1 MTVSERIEQLKA
13 EALSAVSS
21 SVSTADLEDVR
32 VRFLGRSAELTEIKK
47 SIGSLLP
54 EERKE
59 VGRSSNLAS
68 REIEAALGSRTK
80 EVAVRE
86 REERL
91 EAEAVDITL
100 PGVPFQRGHLHPSQI
115 VIDDV
120 VDFFVGLGYR
130 VAEGPEV
137 ETDYYNFTALGI
149 PPGHP
154 ARTMQDTF
162 FVDDGLVLR
171 TQTSPMQIRTMLA
184 QEPPVYVVCP
194 GRTYRRDSDP
204 THTPMFHQV
213 EGLAVDRG
221 LTLGHLKGTLAAMAR
236 YVFGDDV
243 EIRLRPSYFQY
254 TEPSVELDVSCF
266 VCGGTD
272 PGCKVCKGAGWLEM
286 LGAGMVDPGV
296 LEEVGYDPEEYTGY
310 AFGMGPDRMAMV
322 KYDVPD
328 LRLFFEGDLF
338 SLRSQE
344 IDGVYNLGVTEGE
357 VLVGEVLEFGP
368 HPDADRL
375 HVGKVDLGGSEV
387 QIVAGA
393 PNPYPGAR
401 VPVVLPGSVM
411 ADGTKLRKAKLRG
424 LESYGMMMSERELGI
439 SADHD
444 GILLLDEAHL
454 VGRPVADYFPVGETV
469 LDIDVTPNRPDLWG
483 MIGVARELAAILQTN
498 YRVPEISYETDG
510 EPTGTYGLRVE

>member
-1 MTVSERIEQLKA
+1 MTVSDRIEQLKS
-13 EALSAVSS
+13 EALSAVASS
-21 SVSTADLEDVR
+21 DSTTALEDVR
-32 VRFLGRSAELTEIKK
+32 VRFLGRSAELTGIKK
-47 SIGSLLP
+47 SIGTLSP
-54 EERKE
+54 DERKE

-68 REIEAALGSRTK
+68 REIEAALDSRTE
-80 EVAVRE
+80 EVATRE

-91 EAEAVDITL
+91 REEAVDVTL
-100 PGVPFQRGHLHPSQI
+100 PGVQYPKGHLHPSLR

-204 THTPMFHQV
+204 THTPVFHQI

-236 YVFGDDV
+236 HVFGENV
-243 EIRLRPSYFQY
+243 KIRLRPSYFQF

-266 VCGGTD
+266 ICDGTD

-322 KYDVPD
+322 KYGIPD
-328 LRLFFEGDLF
+328 LRLFFEGDLRF
-338 SLRSQE
+338 LRQ
-344 IDGVYNLGVTEGE
+344 
-357 VLVGEVLEFGP
+357 F
-368 HPDADRL
+368 
-375 HVGKVDLGGSEV
+375 
-387 QIVAGA
+387 
-393 PNPYPGAR
+393 
-401 VPVVLPGSVM
+401 
-411 ADGTKLRKAKLRG
+411 
-424 LESYGMMMSERELGI
+424 
-439 SADHD
+439 
-444 GILLLDEAHL
+444 
-454 VGRPVADYFPVGETV
+454 
-469 LDIDVTPNRPDLWG
+469 
-483 MIGVARELAAILQTN
+483 
-498 YRVPEISYETDG
+498 
-510 EPTGTYGLRVE
+510 

>member
-1 MTVSERIEQLKA
+1 MTVSERIEQLKT

-21 SVSTADLEDVR
+21 SASTADLEDVR

-47 SIGSLLP
+47 SIGTLSP
-54 EERKE
+54 GERKE

-68 REIEAALGSRTK
+68 REIEAALGSKTE

-91 EAEAVDITL
+91 RAEAVDVTL
-100 PGVPFQRGHLHPSQI
+100 PGVPFPRGHLHPSQM

-120 VDFFVGLGYR
+120 VDLFVGLGYR

-236 YVFGDDV
+236 HVFGDDV
-243 EIRLRPSYFQY
+243 EIRLRPSYFQF
-254 TEPSVELDVSCF
+254 TEPSVEMDVSCF

-322 KYDVPD
+322 KYGVPD
-328 LRLFFEGDLF
+328 LRLFFEGDLRF
-338 SLRSQE
+338 LRQ
-344 IDGVYNLGVTEGE
+344 
-357 VLVGEVLEFGP
+357 F
-368 HPDADRL
+368 
-375 HVGKVDLGGSEV
+375 
-387 QIVAGA
+387 
-393 PNPYPGAR
+393 
-401 VPVVLPGSVM
+401 
-411 ADGTKLRKAKLRG
+411 
-424 LESYGMMMSERELGI
+424 
-439 SADHD
+439 
-444 GILLLDEAHL
+444 
-454 VGRPVADYFPVGETV
+454 
-469 LDIDVTPNRPDLWG
+469 
-483 MIGVARELAAILQTN
+483 
-498 YRVPEISYETDG
+498 
-510 EPTGTYGLRVE
+510 

>member
-1 MTVSERIEQLKA
+1 MAVTQRIDELKSD
-13 EALSAVSS
+13 ALSAVAAAD
-21 SVSTADLEDVR
+21 STAELEGVR
-32 VRFLGRSAELTEIKK
+32 VRYLGRSAEITDIKK
-47 SIGSLLP
+47 SIGSLP
-54 EERKE
+54 PDDRKE
-59 VGRSSNLAS
+59 VGRAANLAS
-68 REIEAALGSRTK
+68 REIEEALQLQLATF
-80 EVAVRE
+80 ALDE
-86 REERL
+86 REARL
-91 EAEAVDITL
+91 RVEAVDVTL
-100 PGVPFQRGHLHPSQI
+100 PGVPFQSGHLHPSER

-162 FVDDGLVLR
+162 FVDEGLVLR
-171 TQTSPMQIRTMLA
+171 THTSPVQIRTMLS

-286 LGAGMVDPGV
+286 LGSGMVAPGV
-296 LEEVGYDPEEYTGY
+296 LEEVGYDPEEYNGF

-322 KYDVPD
+322 KYGVPD
-328 LRLFFEGDLF
+328 LRLFFEGDLRF
-338 SLRSQE
+338 LRQ
-344 IDGVYNLGVTEGE
+344 
-357 VLVGEVLEFGP
+357 F
-368 HPDADRL
+368 
-375 HVGKVDLGGSEV
+375 
-387 QIVAGA
+387 
-393 PNPYPGAR
+393 
-401 VPVVLPGSVM
+401 
-411 ADGTKLRKAKLRG
+411 
-424 LESYGMMMSERELGI
+424 
-439 SADHD
+439 
-444 GILLLDEAHL
+444 
-454 VGRPVADYFPVGETV
+454 
-469 LDIDVTPNRPDLWG
+469 
-483 MIGVARELAAILQTN
+483 
-498 YRVPEISYETDG
+498 
-510 EPTGTYGLRVE
+510 

>member
-1 MTVSERIEQLKA
+1 MTVSERIEQLKS
-13 EALSAVSS
+13 EALSAVASGD
-21 SVSTADLEDVR
+21 STAALEDVR

-47 SIGSLLP
+47 SIGTLSP
-54 EERKE
+54 EARKE
-59 VGRSSNLAS
+59 VGRSSNRAS
-68 REIEAALGSRTK
+68 REIEAALDSRTE
-80 EVAVRE
+80 EVATRE

-91 EAEAVDITL
+91 RVEAVDVTL
-100 PGVPFQRGHLHPSQI
+100 PGVQYPKGHLHPSLR

-204 THTPMFHQV
+204 THTPVFHQI

-236 YVFGDDV
+236 HVFGENV
-243 EIRLRPSYFQY
+243 KIRLRPSYFQF

-266 VCGGTD
+266 ICDGTD

-322 KYDVPD
+322 KYGIPD
-328 LRLFFEGDLF
+328 LRLFFEGDLRF
-338 SLRSQE
+338 LRQ
-344 IDGVYNLGVTEGE
+344 
-357 VLVGEVLEFGP
+357 F
-368 HPDADRL
+368 
-375 HVGKVDLGGSEV
+375 
-387 QIVAGA
+387 
-393 PNPYPGAR
+393 
-401 VPVVLPGSVM
+401 
-411 ADGTKLRKAKLRG
+411 
-424 LESYGMMMSERELGI
+424 
-439 SADHD
+439 
-444 GILLLDEAHL
+444 
-454 VGRPVADYFPVGETV
+454 
-469 LDIDVTPNRPDLWG
+469 
-483 MIGVARELAAILQTN
+483 
-498 YRVPEISYETDG
+498 
-510 EPTGTYGLRVE
+510 

>member
-1 MTVSERIEQLKA
+1 MTVSERIEQLKS
-13 EALSAVSS
+13 EALSAVASGA
-21 SVSTADLEDVR
+21 STTDLEDVR
-32 VRFLGRSAELTEIKK
+32 VRYLGRSAELTEIKK
-47 SIGSLLP
+47 SIGTLAP

-68 REIEAALGSRTK
+68 LEIEAALGSRTE
-80 EVAVRE
+80 EVAARE

-91 EAEAVDITL
+91 QSEAVDVTL
-100 PGVPFQRGHLHPSQI
+100 PGVPFPRGHLHPSQM

-162 FVDDGLVLR
+162 FVDEGLVLR

-184 QEPPVYVVCP
+184 QGPPVFVVCP

-236 YVFGDDV
+236 HVFGENV
-243 EIRLRPSYFQY
+243 EIRLRPSYFQF
-254 TEPSVELDVSCF
+254 TEPSVELDVSCL
-266 VCGGTD
+266 VGGGTD
-272 PGCKVCKGAGWLEM
+272 PGCKVCKGA
-286 LGAGMVDPGV
+286 GV
-296 LEEVGYDPEEYTGY
+296 LEEVGYDPEEYTGF

-328 LRLFFEGDLF
+328 LRLFFEGDLRF
-338 SLRSQE
+338 LRQ
-344 IDGVYNLGVTEGE
+344 
-357 VLVGEVLEFGP
+357 F
-368 HPDADRL
+368 
-375 HVGKVDLGGSEV
+375 
-387 QIVAGA
+387 
-393 PNPYPGAR
+393 
-401 VPVVLPGSVM
+401 
-411 ADGTKLRKAKLRG
+411 
-424 LESYGMMMSERELGI
+424 
-439 SADHD
+439 
-444 GILLLDEAHL
+444 
-454 VGRPVADYFPVGETV
+454 
-469 LDIDVTPNRPDLWG
+469 
-483 MIGVARELAAILQTN
+483 
-498 YRVPEISYETDG
+498 
-510 EPTGTYGLRVE
+510 

>member
-1 MTVSERIEQLKA
+1 MTVSDRIEQLKS
-13 EALSAVSS
+13 EALSAVASS
-21 SVSTADLEDVR
+21 DSTAALEDIR
-32 VRFLGRSAELTEIKK
+32 VRFLGRSAELTGIKK
-47 SIGSLLP
+47 SIGTLSP

-68 REIEAALGSRTK
+68 REIEAALDARSE
-80 EVAVRE
+80 EVAARE
-86 REERL
+86 REKRL
-91 EAEAVDITL
+91 RDEAVDVTL
-100 PGVPFQRGHLHPSQI
+100 PGTPFPKGHLHPSQR

-184 QEPPVYVVCP
+184 QDPPVYVVCP

-204 THTPMFHQV
+204 THTPMFHQI

-221 LTLGHLKGTLAAMAR
+221 LTLGHLKGTLGAMAR
-236 YVFGDDV
+236 HVFGEDV
-243 EIRLRPSYFQY
+243 KIRLRPSYFQF

-266 VCGGTD
+266 ICGGKY

-322 KYDVPD
+322 KYGVPD
-328 LRLFFEGDLF
+328 LRLFFEGDLRF
-338 SLRSQE
+338 LRQ
-344 IDGVYNLGVTEGE
+344 
-357 VLVGEVLEFGP
+357 F
-368 HPDADRL
+368 
-375 HVGKVDLGGSEV
+375 
-387 QIVAGA
+387 
-393 PNPYPGAR
+393 
-401 VPVVLPGSVM
+401 
-411 ADGTKLRKAKLRG
+411 
-424 LESYGMMMSERELGI
+424 
-439 SADHD
+439 
-444 GILLLDEAHL
+444 
-454 VGRPVADYFPVGETV
+454 
-469 LDIDVTPNRPDLWG
+469 
-483 MIGVARELAAILQTN
+483 
-498 YRVPEISYETDG
+498 
-510 EPTGTYGLRVE
+510 